1 MEDNNKNKE
10 VNEQIERTEFIK
22 SCFEWVESL
31 IPALIISILIL
42 TFVFRLVTVNG
53 ISMENTLFHGD
64 KLIVRNLF
72 YKPSN
77 GDIVVVGPVLGLDE
91 HIIIKRVI
99 ATGGQTFDINFDT
112 GEITVDGVVLD
123 EPYIKETTRLRE
135 GGEIPSVIPEGYVFV
150 MGDNRN
156 HSSDSRSYK
165 VGLIAEDQ
173 IIGKA
178 EFIVWPFNRIG
189 RL

>member
-1 MEDNNKNKE
+1 MEDNNKE
-10 VNEQIERTEFIK
+10 EMNEQIERTEFTK

-77 GDIVVVGPVLGLDE
+77 GDIVVVGPVWGLDE
-91 HIIIKRVI
+91 HIIIKRII
-99 ATGGQTFDINFDT
+99 ATSGQTFDINFDT
-112 GEITVDGVVLD
+112 GEVTVDGVVLD
-123 EPYIKETTRLRE
+123 EPYIKEPTRLKE
-135 GGEIPSVIPEGYVFV
+135 GGEIPNVIPEGYVFV

-165 VGLIAEDQ
+165 VGLISEDQ

-178 EFIVWPFNRIG
+178 EFIVKPFDRIG
-189 RL
+189 KI